1 MLARA
6 RLCLASLT
14 KVSLIDIQARPK
26 HGRTRGGASVS
37 APPPDFRCHTHLVP
51 AASYQLP
58 SRFLPLAWPHEYQFT
73 PRRMGSR

>member
-1 MLARA
+1 VLARA
-6 RLCLASLT
+6 RWYSASLT
-14 KVSLIDIQARPK
+14 KLGLDVFQARPIR
-26 HGRTRGGASVS
+26 GRTRRGASVS

-58 SRFLPLAWPHEYQFT
+58 SRFLPLAWPHENQFT